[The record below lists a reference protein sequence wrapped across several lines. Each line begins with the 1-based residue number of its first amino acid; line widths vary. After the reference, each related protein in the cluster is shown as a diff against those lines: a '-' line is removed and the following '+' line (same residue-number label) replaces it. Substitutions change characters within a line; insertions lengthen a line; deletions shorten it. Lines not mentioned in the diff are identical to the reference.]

1 MSLEYLQSVKFG
13 GGWAVPFASMASL
26 LALLSSLLWGTAD
39 FEGGRLSKKHAP
51 IAVLGAS
58 QVLGLFFGISLVV
71 ITGDWNAQALGS
83 DGYLIPGICAGFLGY
98 FGLIC
103 LYAGLASGSMG
114 VVSPISALSAVIPLS
129 YALFNGESL
138 SALTTC
144 GVVVAL
150 AGAFFASGPELTK
163 GLPLRPILLAVGA
176 AFGFGT
182 ALTFISIGSQSSA
195 LMTMVTM
202 RTATF
207 MVTMAIAFRARSFGG
222 FTRHE
227 FPSLFFIGVADFL
240 ANLLLGIACNKGSVS
255 VAMVLGSM
263 YPIATAVLAFKFLHE
278 RLHRIQYIGI
288 VLAVSGVAIISA
300 F

>member
-1 MSLEYLQSVKFG
+1 MT
-13 GGWAVPFASMASL
+13 PF
-26 LALLSSLLWGTAD
+26 LALFSSFLWGTAD

-58 QVLGLFFGISLVV
+58 QVLGLFFGVFLVV
-71 ITGDWNAQALGS
+71 ISGNGNAKAFGA
-83 DGYLIPGICAGFLGY
+83 DGYVLPGICAGLLGY
-98 FGLIC
+98 FGLFC

-138 SALTTC
+138 SFLTSC
-144 GVVVAL
+144 GVVLAL
-150 AGAFFASGPELTK
+150 SGAFCASGPELSK
-163 GLPLRPILLAVGA
+163 GLPLRPLLLAIGA
-176 AFGFGT
+176 AVGFGT

-202 RTATF
+202 RAATF
-207 MVTMAIAFRARSFGG
+207 IVTMAIALRARSFGG
-222 FTRHE
+222 FTKSE
-227 FPSLFFIGVADFL
+227 YPSLIFIGVADFL
-240 ANLLLGIACNKGSVS
+240 ANLLLGIACNRGSVS

-278 RLHRIQYIGI
+278 RLHRIQYVGI
-288 VLAVSGVAIISA
+288 VLAVSGVAVISA